1 MERRC
6 SFKHLLLFFL
16 KGETMTALE
25 SKFQAKLIKELKQMF
40 VGAIVTKVESY
51 IQGFPDILILYG
63 KQWAMLECKRE
74 SKSDKQP
81 NQDYYVAKL
90 NKMSFS
96 SFINPENK
104 EDVLNDLQRSF
115 EIKRKPRIPVRK

>member
-1 MERRC
+1 
-6 SFKHLLLFFL
+6 
-16 KGETMTALE
+16 MTALE
-25 SKFQAKLIKELKQMF
+25 SKFQAKLIKQLKQMF

-74 SKSDKQP
+74 SKSDKRP
-81 NQDYYVAKL
+81 NQDYYVDRL

-115 EIKRKPRIPVRK
+115 ETKRKPRVPVSK